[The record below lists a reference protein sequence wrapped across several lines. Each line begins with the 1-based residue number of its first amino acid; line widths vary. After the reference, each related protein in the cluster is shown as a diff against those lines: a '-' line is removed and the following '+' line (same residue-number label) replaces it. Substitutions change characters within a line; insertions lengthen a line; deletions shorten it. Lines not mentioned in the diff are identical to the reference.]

1 MSSVNE
7 RECEAEGV
15 DPRQVAR
22 IARGLSRYAKELE
35 AMGLQVF
42 GGGTGGSIRGQ
53 GSTKGRLILAH
64 LNGDFDGGDGA
75 GHTDEDGLLRAES

>member
-15 DPRQVAR
+15 DPKEVAR
-22 IARGLSRYAKELE
+22 IARGLSRYAKEAEKL
-35 AMGLQVF
+35 GLQIF
-42 GGGTGGSIRGQ
+42 GGGTGGSIRG
-53 GSTKGRLILAH
+53 GSSTKGRLILAH

-75 GHTDEDGLLRAES
+75 GFFDDEGLLRAES